1 MEGQGDRHLE
11 RVRGCNGEFVLCISE
26 CLRSQNGPRRAEL
39 VCKTTELLSAVFSG
53 STHHAFKEPRS
64 VSANAKPQ
72 ISGECGEWGTGPL
85 PGQQLRKEES
95 FVWYLQTW
103 REVRMKELRGENGE
117 GESWKER
124 EGWEQEEREKVWSLV
139 YIGSDGMD
147 LSSYPASFLLHK
159 GQNDNQ
165 PIIQCHSAPSQ
176 QTCHDGAR
184 DSACMIGNVAASPG
198 MTHALNTPPV
208 GHRVRGHHS
217 SEVYSILPANGKVQ
231 FDIGAKAS
239 ASKCFGLEFSVLPK
253 ITSRNKCE
261 DKCNH
266 FPVSASW
273 PRPIF
278 VLLYEKSQLVASDP
292 SHQMKSLQFRSIAP
306 KAPAVVPPTSP
317 LAPSCQPLS
326 ALPEATTASSPK
338 SILVPTQNYAL
349 MQIAGQDGTF
359 SLVALPSSVTSQT
372 PQQQTQS
379 IQKNLKLPIPRYPS
393 ARSKRSSEKLEQ
405 TADCNERPGSASLVQ
420 NLPYSSAASSS
431 STSNPPEETKT
442 TVGLCQ
448 TKSTAAQPQ
457 GSITVLS
464 PAIFSKAVQIIP
476 SPPKG
481 KLPILPYAKMKSSLI
496 PATKLSSLSPERK
509 GFCGQ
514 AGVFTSGDTTPKNM
528 ENANVLRQNTVLNSK
543 PSLVPVTLQKPPGK
557 KRGRKR
563 KTMEDI
569 LAFEA
574 RKKRSLSF
582 FRKRVPEKPPAVIP
596 GFKQK
601 EVDISKKYRTIRPKP
616 MLVMETVPQ
625 LVSLP
630 TVAPDGQEQELLL
643 GHQLSTSATTK
654 ALDCSPQTA
663 PVTLHL
669 RAGSNPKVFIG
680 SRPLHRCSICNRCFQ
695 FKHHL
700 QNHMNTH
707 TNSRPYICPLC
718 RKAYAHRGSLSTHM
732 KLHHSEVR
740 PRRSLCCEFCDKVFG
755 YVGVYF
761 RHLREVHRVV
771 LTVEP
776 SISRHEDDVSLE
788 GTVSPEP
795 SDEQDRED
803 PVELQIKCGRCQ
815 ATTPTFADMKMHL
828 LYVHEEEV
836 HIRAH
841 DGVAQCVGREVE
853 NELVKHAAHYWRQL
867 NEKRN
872 LVKCGS
878 CDEEFFSF
886 SKLKKHIMSHHRVR
900 DGDGDET
907 RSTSPE
913 NGSDLG
919 VLAAGVAFNCV
930 LCSKVLDTKELIMEH
945 WRSHHHC
952 EQPVL
957 LWDALSSYS
966 GQEEGEGD
974 GDLDTPSQSPH

>member
-1 MEGQGDRHLE
+1 
-11 RVRGCNGEFVLCISE
+11 
-26 CLRSQNGPRRAEL
+26 
-39 VCKTTELLSAVFSG
+39 
-53 STHHAFKEPRS
+53 
-64 VSANAKPQ
+64 
-72 ISGECGEWGTGPL
+72 
-85 PGQQLRKEES
+85 
-95 FVWYLQTW
+95 
-103 REVRMKELRGENGE
+103 
-117 GESWKER
+117 
-124 EGWEQEEREKVWSLV
+124 
-139 YIGSDGMD
+139 
-147 LSSYPASFLLHK
+147 
-159 GQNDNQ
+159 
-165 PIIQCHSAPSQ
+165 
-176 QTCHDGAR
+176 
-184 DSACMIGNVAASPG
+184 
-198 MTHALNTPPV
+198 
-208 GHRVRGHHS
+208 
-217 SEVYSILPANGKVQ
+217 
-231 FDIGAKAS
+231 
-239 ASKCFGLEFSVLPK
+239 
-253 ITSRNKCE
+253 
-261 DKCNH
+261 
-266 FPVSASW
+266 
-273 PRPIF
+273 
-278 VLLYEKSQLVASDP
+278 
-292 SHQMKSLQFRSIAP
+292 QFRSIAP
-306 KAPAVVPPTSP
+306 KAPAVVPSPSP
-317 LAPSCQPLS
+317 LTPTCQPLS

-359 SLVALPSSVTSQT
+359 SLVALPPSVSSQT

-393 ARSKRSSEKLEQ
+393 ARSKRSSEKVKSPIAVSTKAAFNVPVLPQTKSVGSGTSAVSKLKLEETKHTRETTKESLEKVFLIDPASSDISVTAILPEKALLCPGSKLEQ
-405 TADCNERPGSASLVQ
+405 TSDGNERPASASLVQ
-420 NLPYSSAASSS
+420 NLHYPSAASSN

-514 AGVFTSGDTTPKNM
+514 AGVFTSGDTTSKNM
-528 ENANVLRQNTVLNSK
+528 ENAEVLRQNQVLNSK

-582 FRKRVPEKPPAVIP
+582 FRRRVPEKPPAVIP

-630 TVAPDGQEQELLL
+630 TVTSDGQEQELLL

-886 SKLKKHIMSHHRVR
+886 SKLKKHIMSHHRVG
-900 DGDGDET
+900 DGEGDET

-919 VLAAGVAFNCV
+919 VLAAGAAFNCV

-966 GQEEGEGD
+966 GQEEGEVD
-974 GDLDTPSQSPH
+974 GDLDT

>member
-1 MEGQGDRHLE
+1 MPGLRHL
-11 RVRGCNGEFVLCISE
+11 
-26 CLRSQNGPRRAEL
+26 
-39 VCKTTELLSAVFSG
+39 
-53 STHHAFKEPRS
+53 
-64 VSANAKPQ
+64 Q
-72 ISGECGEWGTGPL
+72 II
-85 PGQQLRKEES
+85 K
-95 FVWYLQTW
+95 
-103 REVRMKELRGENGE
+103 
-117 GESWKER
+117 
-124 EGWEQEEREKVWSLV
+124 
-139 YIGSDGMD
+139 
-147 LSSYPASFLLHK
+147 
-159 GQNDNQ
+159 
-165 PIIQCHSAPSQ
+165 
-176 QTCHDGAR
+176 
-184 DSACMIGNVAASPG
+184 
-198 MTHALNTPPV
+198 
-208 GHRVRGHHS
+208 
-217 SEVYSILPANGKVQ
+217 
-231 FDIGAKAS
+231 
-239 ASKCFGLEFSVLPK
+239 
-253 ITSRNKCE
+253 
-261 DKCNH
+261 
-266 FPVSASW
+266 
-273 PRPIF
+273 
-278 VLLYEKSQLVASDP
+278 LVASDP

-306 KAPAVVPPTSP
+306 KAPAVVPSPSP
-317 LAPSCQPLS
+317 LTPTCQPLS

-359 SLVALPSSVTSQT
+359 SLVALPPSVSSQT

-393 ARSKRSSEKLEQ
+393 ARSKRSSEKVKSPIAVSTKAAFNVPVLPQTKSVGSGTSAVSKLKLEETKHTRETTKESLEKVFLIDPASSDISVTAILPEKALLCPGSKLEQ
-405 TADCNERPGSASLVQ
+405 TSDGNERPASASLVQ
-420 NLPYSSAASSS
+420 NLHYPSAASSN

-514 AGVFTSGDTTPKNM
+514 AGVFTSGDTTSKNM
-528 ENANVLRQNTVLNSK
+528 ENAEVLRQNQVLNSK

-582 FRKRVPEKPPAVIP
+582 FRRRVPEKPPAVIP

-630 TVAPDGQEQELLL
+630 TVTSDGQEQELLL

-886 SKLKKHIMSHHRVR
+886 SKLKKHIMSHHRVG
-900 DGDGDET
+900 DGEGDET

-919 VLAAGVAFNCV
+919 VLAAGAAFNCV

-966 GQEEGEGD
+966 GQEEGEVD
-974 GDLDTPSQSPH
+974 GDLDTPSPSPH

>member
-1 MEGQGDRHLE
+1 M
-11 RVRGCNGEFVLCISE
+11 
-26 CLRSQNGPRRAEL
+26 
-39 VCKTTELLSAVFSG
+39 
-53 STHHAFKEPRS
+53 
-64 VSANAKPQ
+64 
-72 ISGECGEWGTGPL
+72 
-85 PGQQLRKEES
+85 
-95 FVWYLQTW
+95 
-103 REVRMKELRGENGE
+103 
-117 GESWKER
+117 
-124 EGWEQEEREKVWSLV
+124 
-139 YIGSDGMD
+139 
-147 LSSYPASFLLHK
+147 SS
-159 GQNDNQ
+159 
-165 PIIQCHSAPSQ
+165 CPS
-176 QTCHDGAR
+176 
-184 DSACMIGNVAASPG
+184 
-198 MTHALNTPPV
+198 
-208 GHRVRGHHS
+208 
-217 SEVYSILPANGKVQ
+217 
-231 FDIGAKAS
+231 
-239 ASKCFGLEFSVLPK
+239 
-253 ITSRNKCE
+253 
-261 DKCNH
+261 
-266 FPVSASW
+266 
-273 PRPIF
+273 
-278 VLLYEKSQLVASDP
+278 LVASDP

-306 KAPAVVPPTSP
+306 KAAAVVPSPSP
-317 LAPSCQPLS
+317 LTPTCQPLS

-359 SLVALPSSVTSQT
+359 SLVALPPSVSSQT

-393 ARSKRSSEKLEQ
+393 ARSKRSSEKVKSPIAVSTKAAFNVPVLPQTKSVGSGTSAVSKLKLEETKHTRETTKESLEKVFLIDPASSDISVTAILPEKALLCPGSKLEQ
-405 TADCNERPGSASLVQ
+405 TSDGNERPASASLVQ
-420 NLPYSSAASSS
+420 NLHYPSAASSN

-514 AGVFTSGDTTPKNM
+514 AGVFTSGDTTSKNM
-528 ENANVLRQNTVLNSK
+528 ENAEVLRQNQVLNSK

-582 FRKRVPEKPPAVIP
+582 FRRRVPEKPPAVIP

-630 TVAPDGQEQELLL
+630 TVTSDGQEQELLL

-886 SKLKKHIMSHHRVR
+886 SKLKKHIMSHHRVG
-900 DGDGDET
+900 DGEGDET

-913 NGSDLG
+913 NGIDLG
-919 VLAAGVAFNCV
+919 VLAAGAAFNCV

-966 GQEEGEGD
+966 GQEEGEVD
-974 GDLDTPSQSPH
+974 GDLDTPSPSPH

>member
-1 MEGQGDRHLE
+1 
-11 RVRGCNGEFVLCISE
+11 
-26 CLRSQNGPRRAEL
+26 
-39 VCKTTELLSAVFSG
+39 
-53 STHHAFKEPRS
+53 
-64 VSANAKPQ
+64 
-72 ISGECGEWGTGPL
+72 
-85 PGQQLRKEES
+85 
-95 FVWYLQTW
+95 
-103 REVRMKELRGENGE
+103 
-117 GESWKER
+117 
-124 EGWEQEEREKVWSLV
+124 
-139 YIGSDGMD
+139 
-147 LSSYPASFLLHK
+147 
-159 GQNDNQ
+159 
-165 PIIQCHSAPSQ
+165 
-176 QTCHDGAR
+176 
-184 DSACMIGNVAASPG
+184 
-198 MTHALNTPPV
+198 
-208 GHRVRGHHS
+208 
-217 SEVYSILPANGKVQ
+217 
-231 FDIGAKAS
+231 
-239 ASKCFGLEFSVLPK
+239 
-253 ITSRNKCE
+253 
-261 DKCNH
+261 
-266 FPVSASW
+266 
-273 PRPIF
+273 
-278 VLLYEKSQLVASDP
+278 
-292 SHQMKSLQFRSIAP
+292 MKSLQFRSIAP
-306 KAPAVVPPTSP
+306 KAPAVVPSTSP

-359 SLVALPSSVTSQT
+359 SLVALPPSVSSQT

-393 ARSKRSSEKLEQ
+393 ARSKRSSEKVKSPIAVSTKAAFNVPVLPQTKSVGSGTSAVSKLKLEETKHTRETTKESLEKVFLIDPASSDISVTAVLPEKALLCPGSKVEQ
-405 TADCNERPGSASLVQ
+405 TADDNERPASASLVQ
-420 NLPYSSAASSS
+420 NLHYSSAASSN

-481 KLPILPYAKMKSSLI
+481 KLPILPYAKIKSSLI
-496 PATKLSSLSPERK
+496 PATKLSSLTPERK

-514 AGVFTSGDTTPKNM
+514 AGVFSSGDTTSKNM
-528 ENANVLRQNTVLNSK
+528 ENADVLRQNPVLNSK

-630 TVAPDGQEQELLL
+630 TLAPDGQEQERLL

-788 GTVSPEP
+788 G
-795 SDEQDRED
+795 
-803 PVELQIKCGRCQ
+803 
-815 ATTPTFADMKMHL
+815 
-828 LYVHEEEV
+828 
-836 HIRAH
+836 
-841 DGVAQCVGREVE
+841 
-853 NELVKHAAHYWRQL
+853 
-867 NEKRN
+867 
-872 LVKCGS
+872 
-878 CDEEFFSF
+878 
-886 SKLKKHIMSHHRVR
+886 
-900 DGDGDET
+900 
-907 RSTSPE
+907 
-913 NGSDLG
+913 
-919 VLAAGVAFNCV
+919 
-930 LCSKVLDTKELIMEH
+930 
-945 WRSHHHC
+945 
-952 EQPVL
+952 
-957 LWDALSSYS
+957 
-966 GQEEGEGD
+966 
-974 GDLDTPSQSPH
+974 